1 MIPVRSNCDV
11 VIIYPYLNIYICV
24 RVFGATMRITKEK
37 TTAIR
42 GELEPRLWAK
52 LVEPVKPF
60 CFYYTYQGFL

>member
-1 MIPVRSNCDV
+1 MCA
-11 VIIYPYLNIYICV
+11 

-60 CFYYTYQGFL
+60 FVFTTHIRVSYKLSQKSFLGGMST